1 MGFEVSL
8 VNADAVYEQY
18 LSYADGRTSMLG
30 EAMVA
35 LETAFSAFYCMDSF
49 QGKAASSLKEY
60 LSDHHH
66 ALRDAFVDLRD
77 QLKLDFA
84 IHYLQRYYEAPLTE
98 RGDARLPEREMEQKR
113 GLLAY
118 AKDAR
123 IPSIS
128 KNLAQVLAH
137 CPSEDALAV
146 PTAAYL
152 SDAFICAHDEV
163 ERAKNTTQAIEE
175 EAQRRFTSQSGNAAQ
190 LMAQIRRVVQD
201 YAVSKE
207 TLLAGGYQSFYLS
220 DLYLDL
226 SLAAQRVQ
234 DERGDWKAELLSAHQ
249 QLYDRQ
255 ILREQERYAIFEEG
269 RSQWELVGIGASVLG
284 TLASAAAIVCT
295 GGAATALIAGA
306 GAIKGGMDAFSRVQ
320 DRTNGVNASHHAAKD
335 DGSKVEDTANQVASA
350 AVSSVLS
357 KFIPKR
363 TQNPFQ
369 FVSSSVSGTVS
380 VVKKAT
386 QAGTILADSN
396 HGRMRADAQASL
408 RRIEELKAK
417 RAAAA

>member
-98 RGDARLPEREMEQKR
+98 RGDARLPEQEMEQKR

-128 KNLAQVLAH
+128 KNLAQVFAH

-190 LMAQIRRVVQD
+190 LMAQIRRVIQD
-201 YAVSKE
+201 YAVNKE

-295 GGAATALIAGA
+295 GGAATAVMAGA
-306 GAIKGGMDAFSRVQ
+306 GTLKSGADTFTRIQ
-320 DRTNGVNASHHAAKD
+320 DRVSGVNASDQVSSGRSKTTADAVKQAA
-335 DGSKVEDTANQVASA
+335 GSSAASA
-350 AVSSVLS
+350 IARFVPS
-357 KFIPKR
+357 R
-363 TQNPFQ
+363 TSNPFQ

-386 QAGTILADSN
+386 QAATILADSN